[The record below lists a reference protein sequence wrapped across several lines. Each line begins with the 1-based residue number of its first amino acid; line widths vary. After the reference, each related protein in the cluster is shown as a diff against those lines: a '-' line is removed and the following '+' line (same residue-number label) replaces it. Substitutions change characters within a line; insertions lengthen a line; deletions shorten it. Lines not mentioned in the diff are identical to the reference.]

1 MRTFDGEEVL
11 GRRIRELYA
20 RLGEVSAFHDR
31 VRVADCWLTAARPAG
46 ESVSAIARSAMAVI
60 RTSGSVRISELAQ
73 RCLKSNDAR
82 IQFRRNAD
90 LLIEAPLELADS
102 KSRLARRLTLKIDDV
117 KVRFIKPDVA
127 AVDEWWEMT
136 GARDRNGQEIPLRKG
151 LLNLVMTKQD
161 AQWVISVMHN
171 MDLPVSP

>member
-1 MRTFDGEEVL
+1 MKSLVKVL
-11 GRRIRELYA
+11 CALMAILGCATELA
-20 RLGEVSAFHDR
+20 MSAEPKVTD
-31 VRVADCWLTAARPAG
+31 PAG
-46 ESVSAIARSAMAVI
+46 DEINIRNVLKGFAEAWNRHEAQAFSRAFAEDADFTNVRGISAHGRTEIAKFHAPIFATI
-60 RTSGSVRISELAQ
+60 F
-73 RCLKSNDAR
+73 ND
-82 IQFRRNAD
+82 
-90 LLIEAPLELADS
+90 S
-102 KSRLARRLTLKIDDV
+102 SLKIDDV

-171 MDLPVSP
+171 MDLPVPP